1 VTKRSGA
8 ETEERMKKQW
18 FHILLV
24 LAEASRHGAEIQRRA
39 TEMTAGEVKLYPVT
53 LYRAL
58 DELAAEG
65 LIREVAA
72 PADADHNEKRR
83 YYAMTPAGRRALARE
98 AEALEAAARLA
109 RSALNL
115 GKA

>member
-1 VTKRSGA
+1 
-8 ETEERMKKQW
+8 MKKQW

-24 LAEASRHGAEIQRRA
+24 LAERSHHGAEIQRRA
-39 TEMTAGEVKLYPVT
+39 SEMTGGEVKLYPVT

-58 DELAAEG
+58 DDLAADG

-83 YYAMTPAGRRALARE
+83 YYVITPAGRRALAAE
-98 AEALEAAARLA
+98 AEALEATARLA
-109 RSALNL
+109 RAALKP
-115 GKA
+115 GRA

>member
-1 VTKRSGA
+1 
-8 ETEERMKKQW
+8 MKKQW

-24 LAEASRHGAEIQRRA
+24 LAEAPRHGAEIQRRA
-39 TEMTAGEVKLYPVT
+39 GEMTAGEVKLYPVT

-58 DELAAEG
+58 DELAADG

-72 PADADHNEKRR
+72 PADSDHNEKRR
-83 YYAMTPAGRRALARE
+83 YYAITPAGRRGLAAE

-109 RSALNL
+109 RAALKP
-115 GKA
+115 GRA